1 MLESGGHYN
10 WLFLAY
16 VPGLW
21 VSTIYGGFH
30 YAIDSILGVGIG
42 TFAALFCHYM
52 VPRLLD
58 RANSQ
63 VRNSLEESPA
73 QARSDSSNECC
84 GAPDAEL

>member
-1 MLESGGHYN
+1 MESGGHYN
-10 WLFLAY
+10 WIFLAY

-21 VSTIYGGFH
+21 LSTIYGGFH

-52 VPRLLD
+52 VPPWLD
-58 RANSQ
+58 RFNNQ
-63 VRNSLEESPA
+63 VQMSPA
-73 QARSDSSNECC
+73 ESQANASPGSSNECC